1 MLLIR
6 NIGAI
11 VGVRHEAGKALRG
24 SEMDALPVLH
34 DAWLAVEGER
44 IHSYGQMS
52 ECPVRECETIDACG
66 RWLFPSFCDS
76 HTHLVFAGS
85 REREFVD
92 KINGLSYAEI
102 AAQIGRASCRERV

>member
-34 DAWLAVEGER
+34 DAWLAV
-44 IHSYGQMS
+44 
-52 ECPVRECETIDACG
+52 
-66 RWLFPSFCDS
+66 DS
-76 HTHLVFAGS
+76 LLWSDVGVS
-85 REREFVD
+85 GPGV
-92 KINGLSYAEI
+92 
-102 AAQIGRASCRERV
+102 

>member
-52 ECPVRECETIDACG
+52 ECPAMECETIDACG
-66 RWLFPSFCDS
+66 RSSRRSATRTPIWSLPA
-76 HTHLVFAGS
+76 AGS
-85 REREFVD
+85 
-92 KINGLSYAEI
+92 GSLSTKSMA
-102 AAQIGRASCRERV
+102 